1 MMTDNERLLIR
12 AIMAIF
18 CAVAVY
24 RIESVDK
31 RMDHLEDKIDKIIT
45 NKQDH

>member
-1 MMTDNERLLIR
+1 MTDNERLLIR
-12 AIMAIF
+12 AIAVIF
-18 CAVAVY
+18 CTVAVY

-31 RMDHLEDKIDKIIT
+31 RMDHLEDKIDKIFT